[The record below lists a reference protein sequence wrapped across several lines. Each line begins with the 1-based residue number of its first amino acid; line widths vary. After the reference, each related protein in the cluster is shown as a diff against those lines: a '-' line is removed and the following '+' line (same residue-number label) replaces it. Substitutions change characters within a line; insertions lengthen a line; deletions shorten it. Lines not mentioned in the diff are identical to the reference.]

1 MFDITTF
8 SKIVWKRIWQNM
20 QYMHHELIHSRNQ
33 EFSFLQI
40 FGDEG
45 KPKQFMQKCNFLLL
59 WICSKWQYQRK
70 FNFNISCFAAG
81 PNFASKRHFQKINSG
96 NNSRKQW
103 KRIAWRNLCAS
114 SFICDS
120 ISNPVWSSSLK
131 WRIHISSYL
140 KWGNKI
146 KHGTG
151 ICML

>member
-1 MFDITTF
+1 MEKNLTEYGI
-8 SKIVWKRIWQNM
+8 K
-20 QYMHHELIHSRNQ
+20 YMHLELIHSRNQ
-33 EFSFLQI
+33 EYSFLQI
-40 FGDEG
+40 FRDEG
-45 KPKQFMQKCNFLLL
+45 KPEQFMQKCKFLLL

-81 PNFASKRHFQKINSG
+81 PNFASKRYFQKINSG

-120 ISNPVWSSSLK
+120 ISNPVWSSSLN
-131 WRIHISSYL
+131 WRIHISYL

-146 KHGTG
+146 KHWTG
-151 ICML
+151 ICMF